1 MKISLI
7 GYMGSGKTVTAKL
20 LSDHLDLPFFD
31 LDVEIEKTEN
41 QPVKEIFNS
50 KGEIYFRKREN
61 QILQEIVNKSK
72 YVLSTGGGTPAY
84 FNNTEILKANSA
96 VIFLQLSPLQLRERL
111 MKEKAQRPLIAH
123 IQEDELTEF
132 IAKHLFERN
141 AYYSQADFT
150 VNAGV
155 KTPENIANEIM
166 VNIIPLLRQTQ
177 T

>member
-1 MKISLI
+1 
-7 GYMGSGKTVTAKL
+7 
-20 LSDHLDLPFFD
+20 
-31 LDVEIEKTEN
+31 
-41 QPVKEIFNS
+41 
-50 KGEIYFRKREN
+50 
-61 QILQEIVNKSK
+61 
-72 YVLSTGGGTPAY
+72 
-84 FNNTEILKANSA
+84 
-96 VIFLQLSPLQLRERL
+96 
-111 MKEKAQRPLIAH
+111 MKEKGQRPLIAH
-123 IQEDELTEF
+123 IQEDDLTEF